1 MSSLFKKIAL
11 VSMISTGS
19 GLAAANDLTVVAFG
33 GSLQEAFEK
42 TYFKPFE
49 QSTGKKIVRDS
60 YGGGLAKIKGM
71 VEAGDPTWD
80 VVQIEEADME
90 LACEQGLL
98 EEIKQSG
105 APNIADVVPE
115 NVASCGVGAIGWSEV
130 MTYDDKK
137 FGADGPKSWV
147 DFWNV
152 KKWPGKRGLRK
163 QARMTLEIAL
173 LADGVAPADVYK
185 VLGTK
190 AGQDRAFAKMDELK
204 PYIQWWE
211 TGAQPLEWLAAGNVT
226 VTAAFNG
233 RIAIANQ
240 QGSTFPL
247 IWNQQIYGVDY
258 WSIIKGSKNL
268 EGSYALLNYMLSP
281 QAQTNFAHTIPYGI
295 VNRKALAELDAK
307 TLDSLP
313 SAPTHLKDAVHLDTA
328 FWINYEE
335 DLMNRFTNW
344 ASK

>member
-1 MSSLFKKIAL
+1 MSSLFNRVAL
-11 VSMISTGS
+11 VSLMSALS
-19 GLAAANDLTVVAFG
+19 SVAVAADLTVVAFG
-33 GSLQEAFEK
+33 GSVQEAFEK
-42 TYFKPFE
+42 AYFKPFE
-49 QSTGKKIVRDS
+49 QSIGKKLVQDS

-98 EEIKQSG
+98 EEIKQSS

-130 MTYDDKK
+130 MTYDEKK
-137 FGADGPKSWV
+137 FGADGPKTWA

-163 QARMTLEIAL
+163 QARMTLELAL
-173 LADGVAPADVYK
+173 MADGVAPADVYK

-190 AGQDRAFAKMDELK
+190 AGQDRAFAKLDEIK

-211 TGAQPLEWLAAGNVT
+211 TGAQPLEWLAAGNVSMT
-226 VTAAFNG
+226 SAYNG

-240 QGSTFPL
+240 QGGTFPL
-247 IWNQQIYGVDY
+247 IWTQQLYGVDY

-268 EGSYALLNYMLSP
+268 KGSYELLNYMLSP
-281 QAQTNFAHTIPYGI
+281 SAQTAFVKTIPYGI
-295 VNRKALAELDAK
+295 VNRKAIATLDAK
-307 TLDSLP
+307 TLDSIP
-313 SAPTHLKDAVHLDTA
+313 SAPNHLKDALHLDTP

-335 DLMNRFTNW
+335 DLMNRFTSW